1 MKPAHKAML
10 AGDVSSCSGAVPSD
24 AEPQTLDQKQLS
36 TRKAP
41 SSCHTDNIIYIVLI
55 WCNLNEWLYATSL
68 EKIGTYNWN
77 RPGWKVKAIN
87 GRGLEIEKRER
98 RLTIEGG
105 DVLLLWKTDVNTSDW
120 DSVRVMQ
127 YTVIITRKDTGIRG
141 VLHATVIAFD
151 KQWNLAL
158 SDIIEVWKKKSV
170 KKRKIP
176 PALGTPVPKGS
187 AAKIC
192 KVPEVLE
199 TPIGNGVW
207 ECSRHV
213 PQMMIRGEHVVLVN
227 VVER

>member
-1 MKPAHKAML
+1 MAK
-10 AGDVSSCSGAVPSD
+10 
-24 AEPQTLDQKQLS
+24 TLFRWS
-36 TRKAP
+36 
-41 SSCHTDNIIYIVLI
+41 
-55 WCNLNEWLYATSL
+55 
-68 EKIGTYNWN
+68 
-77 RPGWKVKAIN
+77 
-87 GRGLEIEKRER
+87 
-98 RLTIEGG
+98 
-105 DVLLLWKTDVNTSDW
+105 
-120 DSVRVMQ
+120 
-127 YTVIITRKDTGIRG
+127 IITRKDTGIRG